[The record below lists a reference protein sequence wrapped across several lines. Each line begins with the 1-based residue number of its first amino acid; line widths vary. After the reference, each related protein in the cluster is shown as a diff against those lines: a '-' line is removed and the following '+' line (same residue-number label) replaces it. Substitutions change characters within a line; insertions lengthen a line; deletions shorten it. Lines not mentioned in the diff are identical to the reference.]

1 MRTDS
6 NTVLSLPS
14 GVPPKK
20 SALTKASTNNGTTFA
35 NDFNRAKETLA
46 PKKAPATDK
55 VAAPSSSVSSSANSS
70 SATTKVLD
78 KNAAST
84 NSKDKVSTSSA
95 DSSAVVAVTA
105 QAVSQDSGKAL
116 QQDGEV
122 SPADGLLVAV
132 STEDSELP
140 VTAAPSGLQSAE
152 INSPLISD
160 FDGVPQERIEQNPL
174 VDNAVVGGVGLV
186 SVAPTVTEEASKD
199 VIVTGQVSAAPIVAE
214 EASKDAIASGLS
226 SGVGVV
232 GLDAIRR
239 TVATEAQNTNPT

>member
-95 DSSAVVAVTA
+95 ASSAVVAVTA

-140 VTAAPSGLQSAE
+140 VTAAPSGLQSAPWMPASFNACRAAL
-152 INSPLISD
+152 IDSPDVSISIPIDTLILILR
-160 FDGVPQERIEQNPL
+160 FARYTP
-174 VDNAVVGGVGLV
+174 
-186 SVAPTVTEEASKD
+186 
-199 VIVTGQVSAAPIVAE
+199 
-214 EASKDAIASGLS
+214 
-226 SGVGVV
+226 
-232 GLDAIRR
+232 
-239 TVATEAQNTNPT
+239 